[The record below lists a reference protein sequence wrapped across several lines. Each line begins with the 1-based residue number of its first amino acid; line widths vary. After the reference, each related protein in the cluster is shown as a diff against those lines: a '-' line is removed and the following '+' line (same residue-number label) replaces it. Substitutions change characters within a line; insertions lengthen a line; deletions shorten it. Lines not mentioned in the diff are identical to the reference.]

1 MDEKFLTGI
10 LLGMIGGAVLVT
22 NSVKAR
28 QMVKDGQTQVKKKVA
43 EISKPKNKKNSD

>member
-1 MDEKFLTGI
+1 MDDKFLTGV

-28 QMVKDGQTQVKKKVA
+28 QMIKEGQTEVRKKVS
-43 EISKPKNKKNSD
+43 EISKPKKKA